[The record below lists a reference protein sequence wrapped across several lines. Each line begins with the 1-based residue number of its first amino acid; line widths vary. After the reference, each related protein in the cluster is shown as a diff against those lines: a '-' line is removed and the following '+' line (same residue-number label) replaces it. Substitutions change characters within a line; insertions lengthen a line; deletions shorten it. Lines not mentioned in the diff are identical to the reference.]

1 MRCHAHHKALNV
13 CKCKIFCR
21 LDGSRAVVIFCEK
34 TAAAKPPPRWHWL
47 NGLYHPKTLQI

>member
-1 MRCHAHHKALNV
+1 MRCHAYHKALNV

-34 TAAAKPPPRWHWL
+34 TAAANLHL
-47 NGLYHPKTLQI
+47 SALADGLYHPKALQK